1 MQTDADASNS
11 RIAPGRT
18 RFAAALFVVAL
29 TSCSGGGTSSSSSS
43 PPPPPPPPPSISNN
57 DATRFLTQATFGP
70 TDAGIGAVIASGY
83 DGWITAQENTAAA
96 GNHHAYIDLR
106 TQQIVAANPKATV
119 QQAQF
124 FETWW
129 REAVTGPDELRERIA
144 FALSQIFVISMQD
157 ATVGKDI
164 RGVADYYD
172 MLTAN
177 AFGNYRALLESVTL
191 HPQMGIYLTSLAN
204 QKENA
209 ATGLLPDENYAR
221 EVMQL
226 FSIGLYQLNPDGT
239 VIKDATGNPVP
250 TYSHDDIAGLAKVF
264 TGMSWYSPSPSTTT
278 FFGGA
283 ADPNR
288 DWKPMSFYPSFHS
301 ISAKSFLGTT
311 IPAVAVPDVAGDLKI
326 ALDTIFNH
334 PNVGPFI
341 ATRLIQQLVTSNPSP
356 AYVGRVAAAFNNNG
370 SGVRGDLGATV
381 RAVLLDTEA
390 RDPAA
395 LSSATFGKLR
405 EPVVRLANWM
415 RAFGATSQSQA
426 DPTQGGAGFLMINL
440 DDPGTRLGQTP
451 MRAPT
456 VFNFWAPGYVPPETQ
471 IAAHGLVAPEFQI
484 VDEVQV
490 AGYINFMQGVI
501 ARGVGSTPPN
511 GTTPDIQ
518 PAYTQETALA
528 PTADQL
534 VARMN
539 NLLMYGQMSSALR
552 QTITSAVSSVA
563 IPSGTATQAQ
573 IDAAIANRVHLAVLL
588 TMASPEYL
596 LQR

>member
-1 MQTDADASNS
+1 M
-11 RIAPGRT
+11 
-18 RFAAALFVVAL
+18 
-29 TSCSGGGTSSSSSS
+29 
-43 PPPPPPPPPSISNN
+43 
-57 DATRFLTQATFGP
+57 
-70 TDAGIGAVIASGY
+70 ASGY
-83 DGWITAQENTAAA
+83 AGWITAQLATQPTAS
-96 GNHHAYIDLR
+96 HRAYIDLR
-106 TQQIVAANPKATV
+106 TQQIVTADPKAQV

-124 FETWW
+124 LETWW
-129 REAVTGPDELRERIA
+129 RQAATGPDELRQRVA
-144 FALSQIFVISMQD
+144 FALSQVFVISMQD
-157 ATVGKDI
+157 NTVGRNI

-172 MLTAN
+172 LLTAN
-177 AFGNYRALLESVTL
+177 AFGNYRTLLEKVTL

-226 FSIGLYQLNPDGT
+226 FSIGLYKLNPDGT
-239 VIKDATGNPVP
+239 PIKDPGGNPVP

-264 TGMSWYSPSPSTTT
+264 TGLSWFSPSPSNTT
-278 FFGGA
+278 FFGGG

-288 DWKPMSFYPSFHS
+288 DWQPMSFYPSFHS
-301 ISAKSFLGTT
+301 ISAKSFLGVTV
-311 IPAVAVPDVAGDLKI
+311 PAAAVPDIAGDLKI

-356 AYVGRVAAAFNNNG
+356 AYVGRVAAVFNNNG
-370 SGVRGDLGATV
+370 AGVRGDLGATV

-390 RDPAA
+390 RDSGA
-395 LSSATFGKLR
+395 LTSASFGKLR
-405 EPVVRLANWM
+405 EPVIRLANWM
-415 RAFGATSQSQA
+415 RAFGATSQAQA
-426 DPTQGGAGFLMINL
+426 DPAQGGAGWLMFQT
-440 DDPGTRLGQTP
+440 DDPGSRLGQTP

-456 VFNFWAPGYVPPETQ
+456 VFNFWRPGYVPPNTQ
-471 IAAHGLVAPEFQI
+471 LGARALVAPEFQI

-490 AGYINFMQGVI
+490 AGYLNFMQSVS
-501 ARGVGSTPPN
+501 ARGVGSVPPN

-528 PTADQL
+528 RTPDQL
-534 VARMN
+534 VARL
-539 NLLMYGQMSSALR
+539 NLLLMHGQMSSALQ
-552 QTITSAVSSVA
+552 QTITTVVTSIA
-563 IPSGTATQAQ
+563 IPSGGTTTQAQ

>member
-1 MQTDADASNS
+1 MSIDANAAKPRRAPARAQVAS
-11 RIAPGRT
+11 
-18 RFAAALFVVAL
+18 ALFVVAL
-29 TSCSGGGTSSSSSS
+29 SACSGGGSSSSSS
-43 PPPPPPPPPSISNN
+43 PPPPPPATVSAN
-57 DATRFLTQATFGP
+57 DAARFLTQATFGP
-70 TDAGIGAVIASGY
+70 TDTSIGAVMSSGY
-83 DGWITAQENTAAA
+83 AGWITTQLGTQPAAS
-96 GNHHAYIDLR
+96 HRVYIDLR
-106 TQQIVAANPKATV
+106 TQQILAADPKAQI

-129 REAVTGPDELRERIA
+129 RQAATGPDELRERVA

-157 ATVGKDI
+157 ATVGRNI

-177 AFGNYRALLESVTL
+177 AFGNYRTLLEKVTL

-226 FSIGLYQLNPDGT
+226 FSIGLYQLSSNGT
-239 VIKDATGNPVP
+239 VVKDSSGNPAP

-264 TGMSWYSPSPSTTT
+264 TGMSWFSPSPSTTT
-278 FFGGA
+278 FFGGG

-288 DWKPMSFYPSFHS
+288 DWQPMSFYPTFHS
-301 ISAKSFLGTT
+301 ISAKSFLGVT
-311 IPAVAVPDVAGDLKI
+311 IPAAAVPDIAGDLKI

-356 AYVGRVAAAFNNNG
+356 AYVGRVAAVFNNNG
-370 SGVRGDLGATV
+370 AGVRGDLGATV
-381 RAVLLDTEA
+381 KAVLLDTEA
-390 RDPAA
+390 RDGAGLA
-395 LSSATFGKLR
+395 SATFGKLR
-405 EPVVRLANWM
+405 EPVIRLANWM
-415 RAFGATSQSQA
+415 RAFGAASQSQA
-426 DPTQGGAGFLMINL
+426 DATQGGAGWLMFTT

-451 MRAPT
+451 LRSPT
-456 VFNFWAPGYVPPETQ
+456 VFNFWRPGYVPPNTQ
-471 IAAHGLVAPEFQI
+471 LGARGLVAPEFQI

-490 AGYINFMQGVI
+490 AGYLNFMQNVI

-518 PAYTQETALA
+518 AAYTQETALA
-528 PTADQL
+528 RTPDQL
-534 VARMN
+534 AARLN
-539 NLLMYGQMSSALR
+539 SILMYGQMSSPLQ
-552 QTITSAVSSVA
+552 QTIAAAVATIA
-563 IPSGTATQAQ
+563 IPSGGATTQAQ
-573 IDAAIANRVHLAVLL
+573 IDAAVANRVHLAVLL